1 MSLPIRQG
9 RMFPDS
15 PPPSKKFGRSLGTI
29 KVGFTI
35 DGCQADS
42 QYRFDLA
49 PVYISHMYSQASKN
63 MWSTGKSQSLGVK
76 GRIARFNADAH
87 QRTQEQAIM
96 HPLLNKNQVIRH
108 KAFYAADLLCSGI
121 EVKGVRADFI
131 ETPRSSHSDA
141 SSGPGAKASE
151 LEEGKRDWWN
161 WFDFI
166 DADKKP
172 LDRDPVVEIVDFM
185 DCPQVVFSKRNK
197 VRQSTP
203 QDHVEDEEEEN
214 DTLIRDDSKAEE
226 EKKFGVVTSKF
237 GHEKSHICYL
247 GAAKSVGETQ
257 RGITKARIRE
267 LEERRR
273 IYKDDVAVS
282 FLL

>member
-1 MSLPIRQG
+1 
-9 RMFPDS
+9 
-15 PPPSKKFGRSLGTI
+15 
-29 KVGFTI
+29 
-35 DGCQADS
+35 
-42 QYRFDLA
+42 
-49 PVYISHMYSQASKN
+49 MYAQASKN
-63 MWSTGKSQSLGVK
+63 MWSSGKSQSLGFK

-96 HPLLNKNQVIRH
+96 HPLLNKHQVIRH

-121 EVKGVRADFI
+121 EVKGIRADFV
-131 ETPRSSHSDA
+131 ETPRLSQGEKPA
-141 SSGPGAKASE
+141 GTGVKASE
-151 LEEGKRDWWN
+151 LEDGKRNWWN

-203 QDHVEDEEEEN
+203 QDHVDEEEGEN
-214 DTLIRDDSKAEE
+214 ITLIRDDSRAEE
-226 EKKFGVVTSKF
+226 EKKFGVVSSKF

-257 RGITKARIRE
+257 VGITMSRIQE

-273 IYKDDVAVS
+273 IHKDNVAVNS
-282 FLL
+282 PIQVVEYELMAV